1 MSKVY
6 ERWAKKG
13 EKDDITAREY
23 LELLEEHAKGDN
35 ALKELAETLKKR
47 TRTEGVKKTTFS
59 HPASFDYVLRKL
71 KDLGKRETGYSN
83 RSLMITI
90 AVIEFLNRHENNPQP
105 TLHSSVRGI
114 EIPSSVRNNLTQ
126 EFLNEIRNLPEDIA
140 RQKLRKNA
148 KFLAK
153 AGIESVQ

>member
-1 MSKVY
+1 
-6 ERWAKKG
+6 
-13 EKDDITAREY
+13 
-23 LELLEEHAKGDN
+23 
-35 ALKELAETLKKR
+35 
-47 TRTEGVKKTTFS
+47 
-59 HPASFDYVLRKL
+59 
-71 KDLGKRETGYSN
+71 
-83 RSLMITI
+83 MITI

-153 AGIESVQ
+153 AGIESVGNGRKEEEGEESVDREESKG